1 MRHIYWFQQDL
12 RLQDNPG
19 LSAHAGAEQ
28 LLLVFCWPRSR
39 PWCNLTGMGAQRE
52 RFLIESV
59 QALRAELAA
68 LGQQLLVVFGSPEEE
83 IPRLVRQFQADRIG
97 TALTPGYYERKA
109 REYLSRSLEIPLQ
122 VHAGNT
128 LFSAEQ
134 LPFSL
139 DKLPMH
145 FTPFRN
151 RVEHLRS
158 ASPLAPPVA
167 LPPPPLMD
175 FNELPQPSVAP
186 PIALPLTGGAVAGRR
201 RLQHWT
207 AEHGGIGNYKQTRN
221 CLDGLDGSSTLSPWL
236 ASGAL
241 SVREVAAAIDRH
253 EREFGANESTHW
265 LLLELLW
272 REFFHW
278 RALADDVALFRL
290 GGAGGRLHRCTF
302 EPRNFARWSKGD
314 TNVPLVN
321 ALMRQLLAT
330 GWMSNRGR
338 QIAASY
344 LVNELGLDWRFGAAF
359 FEKHLIDYDVG
370 SNFGN
375 WQYLAGVGADPRG
388 GRHFNLAKQAEQFDP
403 TQRFT
408 RKWDGFQP
416 QQPEFVTDGADWP
429 IDPR

>member
-1 MRHIYWFQQDL
+1 MRHIYWFQNDL

-19 LSAHAGAEQ
+19 LLAHAGAEQ

-59 QALRAELAA
+59 QALREELAA
-68 LGQQLLVVFGSPEEE
+68 LGQNLLVVSGSPEEAL
-83 IPRLVRQFQADRIG
+83 PRLARHFGADRIG

-109 REYLSRSLEIPLQ
+109 RDYVAGRLEIPLQ
-122 VHAGNT
+122 VHTGNT

-139 DKLPMH
+139 ADMPAH

-151 RVEHLRS
+151 RVEHLCS
-158 ASPLAPPVA
+158 APPLPPPAA
-167 LPPPPLMD
+167 LPPPPQMD
-175 FNELPQPSVAP
+175 FGQLPEPSVGP
-186 PIALPLTGGAVAGRR
+186 PMALPLRGGAAAGRR
-201 RLQHWT
+201 RLQHW
-207 AEHGGIGNYKQTRN
+207 AAPHGGIGDYKQTRN

-241 SVREVAAAIDRH
+241 SVREIAFAIDRY

-278 RALADDVALFRL
+278 RALGNDVALFRH
-290 GGAGGRLHRCTF
+290 GGAGGRLQRCTF

-338 QIAASY
+338 QIAASC
-344 LVNELGLDWRFGAAF
+344 LVNELGLDWRYGAAF
-359 FEKHLIDYDVG
+359 FEKHLIDYDVAI
-370 SNFGN
+370 NFGN

-388 GRHFNLAKQAEQFDP
+388 GRHFNLAKQAEQHDP
-403 TQRFT
+403 AQQFT

-416 QQPEFVTDGADWP
+416 RQPEFVTDGADWP